1 MKVILQEEVKGLGK
15 MGDVVNVAEG
25 FARNYLIPRKLAVE
39 ANVKNV
45 KALEHEKRK
54 VEEKAR
60 KMRSEAERL
69 SEKLAAMTLTISA
82 KAGEEERLFG
92 SVTTMDIAEALK
104 REGIEIDRKK
114 ILLEEPIKRLG
125 THSVG
130 IRIHPDVTARVS
142 VRVVA
147 EEVAKEI

>member
-45 KALEHEKRK
+45 KAMEHEKRK
-54 VEEKAR
+54 VEEKAK

-69 SEKLAAMTLTISA
+69 SEKLAAMTLTLSA

-130 IRIHPDVTARVS
+130 IRIHSDVTARVS

-147 EEVAKEI
+147 EEVAKET